1 VYIYEALSSFV
12 SRCEMTFAATDR
24 FDVDAM
30 ASFMR
35 RPEIYWPASDC
46 LAPPPEAMRFEEH
59 LVSPHVWTIAATYQD
74 QIIGYVQ
81 FIQKTTIG
89 AEIHTGFHPKARG
102 KVAKTMIEYAIAMA
116 FRDRGLTKLW
126 GIIASDNKPAL
137 MMAASIGFHRE
148 GRLTNSIVRKHEGDG
163 PPLSDLILVSLEH
176 TRRSH

>member
-1 VYIYEALSSFV
+1 MV
-12 SRCEMTFAATDR
+12 TFAATDR

-30 ASFMR
+30 ATFMR

-59 LVSPHVWTIAATYQD
+59 LVSPHVWTVAATFQGH
-74 QIIGYVQ
+74 IIGYTQ

-89 AEIHTGFHPKARG
+89 AEIHTGFHPQCRG
-102 KVAKTMIEYAIAMA
+102 KVAKIMIEGAIGMA

-148 GRLTNSIVRKHEGDG
+148 GRLTDAIVRRHEGDG
-163 PPLSDLILVSLEH
+163 PPLSDLIIVTLEH
-176 TRRSH
+176 SRRSN